1 MGAASRDFNCVTVQ
15 MPEKIFEY
23 TEKESGILGKVLRPL
38 IEVEIK
44 GEASE
49 WIRIENALADTG
61 ADISILPRD
70 IGDLLIE
77 DVTKGEPYE
86 VKGIVPYAKLIVYIH
101 QLKFRL
107 NGKEIELPVAISD
120 SNDVP
125 PILGRTKGLDLFDA
139 NFLKGEKVKL
149 LWEE

>member
-38 IEVEIK
+38 I
-44 GEASE
+44 
-49 WIRIENALADTG
+49 
-61 ADISILPRD
+61 
-70 IGDLLIE
+70 
-77 DVTKGEPYE
+77 
-86 VKGIVPYAKLIVYIH
+86 VYIH

-107 NGKEIELPVAISD
+107 NGKEFELPVAISD

-125 PILGRTKGLDLFDA
+125 PILGRTKGLDFFDA